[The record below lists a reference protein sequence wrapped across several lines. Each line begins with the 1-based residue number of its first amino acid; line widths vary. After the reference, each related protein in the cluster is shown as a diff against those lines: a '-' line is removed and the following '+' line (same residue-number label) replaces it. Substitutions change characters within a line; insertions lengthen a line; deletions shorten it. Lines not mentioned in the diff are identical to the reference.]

1 MSDTASKRK
10 GIKTAETVFDILE
23 TIGEGEC
30 TTVSTV
36 ANRLDYSKS
45 TIHYY
50 LKTLEEK
57 RYVIEEG
64 GQYRLGLRTAS
75 LGSKAMEHYTPR
87 GFIQER
93 TDDLA
98 RETETAA
105 DVVVEEA
112 GEGVVLHRSRTDEDR
127 LVDTYV
133 GMPVDLHATA
143 FGKVILAFSPSE
155 RRDELLSSRDPGES
169 ADRPPAE
176 RGVRL
181 EELEKVR
188 QVGLAY
194 AEDGVTEGL
203 ASIAA
208 PITRESNGELYG
220 AIGIWGRADRMV
232 DPTRHPKARRFAGDT
247 TEEVEK
253 VARIIGNR
261 L

>member
-1 MSDTASKRK
+1 MSDTTSKRK
-10 GIKTAETVFDILE
+10 GIKTAGTVFDILE

-36 ANRLDYSKS
+36 ADRLDYSKS

-57 RYVIEEG
+57 RYVIEEEG
-64 GQYRLGLRTAS
+64 RYRLGLRTAS
-75 LGSKAMEHYTPR
+75 LGSKAMDHYAPR

-98 RETETAA
+98 RETGTAA
-105 DVVVEEA
+105 NVVVEEA
-112 GEGVVLHRSRTDEDR
+112 GEGVVLHRSRAGEDR
-127 LVDTYV
+127 LVETYV
-133 GMPVDLHATA
+133 GMEVDLRSTA
-143 FGKVILAFSPSE
+143 FGKVILAFSPPD
-155 RRDELLSSRDPGES
+155 RRGELLSARGP
-169 ADRPPAE
+169 E
-176 RGVRL
+176 RSTDEPSDEREARL

-194 AEDGVTEGL
+194 AEEGVVAGVS
-203 ASIAA
+203 SIAA
-208 PITRESNGELYG
+208 PIVRESNGELYG
-220 AIGIWGRADRMV
+220 AIGIWGRADRMT

-253 VARIIGNR
+253 VARILGNR

>member
-1 MSDTASKRK
+1 MSDTASKKK

-23 TIGEGEC
+23 IIGEGEC

-36 ANRLDYSKS
+36 ADRLDYSKS

-75 LGSKAMEHYTPR
+75 LGSKAMEHYAPR

-98 RETETAA
+98 RETKTAA
-105 DVVVEEA
+105 DVVVEEV
-112 GEGVVLHRSRTDEDR
+112 GEGVVLHRSRAGEDR

-133 GMPVDLHATA
+133 GMTVDLYSTA
-143 FGKVILAFSPSE
+143 FGKVILAFSPPE
-155 RRDELLSSRDPGES
+155 RQEELLSSRDPGES
-169 ADRPPAE
+169 SDGSSAE
-176 RGVRL
+176 REVRP

-194 AEDGVTEGL
+194 AEEGFVEGVS
-203 ASIAA
+203 SIAA
-208 PITRESNGELYG
+208 PIVRESNGELYG
-220 AIGIWGRADRMV
+220 AIGIWGRADQMT
-232 DPTRHPKARRFAGDT
+232 DPTRHPKARRFAGDV